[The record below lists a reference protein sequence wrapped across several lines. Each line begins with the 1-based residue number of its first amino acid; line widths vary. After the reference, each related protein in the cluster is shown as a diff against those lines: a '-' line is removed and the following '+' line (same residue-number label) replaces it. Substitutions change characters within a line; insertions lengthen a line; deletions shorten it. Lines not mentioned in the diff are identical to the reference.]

1 MIFQAAS
8 AVGRDEQKSS
18 TAKKG
23 SLSTSFTLPDYEK
36 QNQHERVS
44 TIKKVDLSNINYAKS
59 GQHVSSQKSTVSKY
73 NDIQVTTNLKKHL
86 KTNFTFQGFPKS
98 KNQCS

>member
-1 MIFQAAS
+1 MMFQAAS
-8 AVGRDEQKSS
+8 AVGRDEQKSYA
-18 TAKKG
+18 AKEG
-23 SLSTSFTLPDYEK
+23 SLSTSFTLHKYET

-44 TIKKVDLSNINYAKS
+44 TIKKVDLSNIHDEKS
-59 GQHVSSQKSTVSKY
+59 GQYVSSTVSKY

-86 KTNFTFQGFPKS
+86 KTNLTFQGFPKS